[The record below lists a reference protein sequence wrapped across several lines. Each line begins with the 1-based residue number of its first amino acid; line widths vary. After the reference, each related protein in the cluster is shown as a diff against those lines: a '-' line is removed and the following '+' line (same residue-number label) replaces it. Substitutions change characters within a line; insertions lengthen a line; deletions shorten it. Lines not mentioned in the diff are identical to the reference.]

1 MRSPSASAPGSCQ
14 LLHRLALGSP
24 KPRVRAQNKCLACMP
39 NGRHDS
45 CPLMPQPQSAAC
57 FTASCR
63 GSATGRIS
71 EARPRRALGGP
82 TPSSGGCSGGSGV
95 TRGSAARR
103 RRGRRRRNG
112 TASRRAA
119 RVSGRIHHAS
129 CVRPVI
135 SINCSVCH
143 GPPLEAPSPPL
154 LPCHALQRQPR
165 FQRDPSASP
174 KSENGPR
181 KAITTNKGRWFTY
194 SLLCRGTKARQP

>member
-1 MRSPSASAPGSCQ
+1 
-14 LLHRLALGSP
+14 
-24 KPRVRAQNKCLACMP
+24 MP
-39 NGRHDS
+39 TGRHGA
-45 CPLMPQPQSAAC
+45 CPLMPQPQSAAR

-181 KAITTNKGRWFTY
+181 KAIMTIIGRRFTH
-194 SLLCRGTKARQP
+194 SSLCRGTKARPWGPGSTGTKQTGGCHPQSLG

>member
-1 MRSPSASAPGSCQ
+1 
-14 LLHRLALGSP
+14 
-24 KPRVRAQNKCLACMP
+24 MP
-39 NGRHDS
+39 TGRHGA
-45 CPLMPQPQSAAC
+45 CPLMPQSQNAAR

-129 CVRPVI
+129 CVRPAT
-135 SINCSVCH
+135 SINCSACH

-181 KAITTNKGRWFTY
+181 KEIMTIISRRSTH
-194 SLLCRGTKARQP
+194 SSLCRGTKAWQP

>member
-1 MRSPSASAPGSCQ
+1 
-14 LLHRLALGSP
+14 
-24 KPRVRAQNKCLACMP
+24 MP
-39 NGRHDS
+39 TGRHDA

-103 RRGRRRRNG
+103 RRGRRRRNS
-112 TASRRAA
+112 TASRRVA

-174 KSENGPR
+174 KSDKWPQ
-181 KAITTNKGRWFTY
+181 KGHNDQNWSAVHKFVIVSWNQSPATLTQVRHPK
-194 SLLCRGTKARQP
+194 LPDVGNAREHSPSYPISIVIILG

>member
-1 MRSPSASAPGSCQ
+1 
-14 LLHRLALGSP
+14 
-24 KPRVRAQNKCLACMP
+24 MP
-39 NGRHDS
+39 TGRHGA
-45 CPLMPQPQSAAC
+45 CPLMPQPQSAAR

-71 EARPRRALGGP
+71 EAPPRRALGGP

-95 TRGSAARR
+95 TQGSAARR

-135 SINCSVCH
+135 SINCSACH

-181 KAITTNKGRWFTY
+181 KAIMTIIGRRFTHS
-194 SLLCRGTKARQP
+194 SLRRGTKARPWGPGSTGTKQTGGCHPQSPG